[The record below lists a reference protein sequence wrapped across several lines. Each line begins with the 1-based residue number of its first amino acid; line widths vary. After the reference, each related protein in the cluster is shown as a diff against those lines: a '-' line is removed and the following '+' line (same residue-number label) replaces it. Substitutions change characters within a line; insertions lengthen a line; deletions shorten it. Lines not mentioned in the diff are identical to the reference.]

1 MGGFSSKFEMINRS
15 TINLELYITVYYIY
29 THICIYTHI
38 HTHTKSSAGWIQNH
52 PNSVVNEQ

>member
-38 HTHTKSSAGWIQNH
+38 HTHKIKCWMATE
-52 PNSVVNEQ
+52 PPELCCE